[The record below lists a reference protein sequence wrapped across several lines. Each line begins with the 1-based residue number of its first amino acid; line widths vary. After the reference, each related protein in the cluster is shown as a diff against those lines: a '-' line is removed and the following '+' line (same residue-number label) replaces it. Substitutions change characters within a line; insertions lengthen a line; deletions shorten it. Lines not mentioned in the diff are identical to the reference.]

1 MKKLLLM
8 AVTIS
13 LSNYL
18 FAQDPDIVISG
29 SNKITKELTPQQI
42 IDSLQKRFPNAKAV
56 EYYQTSPAAVKAGW
70 VVNEQD
76 NLGSDDKLDY
86 YTLKFKNDDFQ
97 YYGLYK
103 RDGTLVKSKYEET
116 DAHLPDAVKTSLK
129 NLAGDTYKDWNVMS
143 KKYYKN
149 VNNNTHKEYYEV
161 VAVKKGTN
169 EKKTITLDADGTV
182 IKGN

>member
-8 AVTIS
+8 AAAIS
-13 LSNYL
+13 LSNFL
-18 FAQDPDIVISG
+18 VAQQPDIVISG

-70 VVNEQD
+70 AINEQD
-76 NLGSDDKLDY
+76 NLGSDDQLDY
-86 YTLKFKNDDFQ
+86 YTLSFKNEDFQ

-103 RDGTLVKSKYEET
+103 PDGTLVKSKYEET
-116 DAHLPDAVKTSLK
+116 DANLPDAVKTSLK
-129 NLAGDTYKDWNVMS
+129 NLAGTNYKDYDLLS
-143 KKYYKN
+143 KKYYKR

-169 EKKTITLDADGTV
+169 EKKTVTLNADGTV
-182 IKGN
+182 LKEQ